1 MWAINGAFSVLGAV
15 LAIALGIMYGS
26 SKAMTLGIL
35 VYLIALGISFASK
48 KKRITQVA
56 T

>member
-1 MWAINGAFSVLGAV
+1 VLGAV

-26 SKAMTLGIL
+26 SKAMILGIL

-48 KKRITQVA
+48 KKTLTQVA
-56 T
+56 R